1 MPTIQK
7 PRLILAL
14 ALALFSGCVAPQR
27 ADVPEPDAVR
37 FVEVHSAPTGWVE
50 LDENFEGPTP
60 ATLVI
65 RTRTDGHPIVPH
77 AVTVR
82 DASGAWD
89 RRMLMPQHEV
99 PRVMVFDMR
108 DISGVRTGISMS
120 R

>member
-1 MPTIQK
+1 MRRALIIVAAALCGCAVREPAYVPT
-7 PRLILAL
+7 A
-14 ALALFSGCVAPQR
+14 
-27 ADVPEPDAVR
+27 DAVR

-50 LDENFEGPTP
+50 LDENYEGPTP
-60 ATLVI
+60 ATI
-65 RTRTDGHPIVPH
+65 AIATRTDGHPIVPH

-89 RRMLMPQHEV
+89 RRMLMPQYEL

-108 DISGVRTGISMS
+108 DITGVRTGISLA